1 MGKYMN
7 IIYFVFAAFIL
18 YFGAA
23 TLINGEG
30 KLWANICIVL
40 IGLYFL
46 YRGIA
51 VTVNNSRRRERERL
65 ADEDRNNDPAN
76 S

>member
-1 MGKYMN
+1 MSKYIN
-7 IIYFVFAAFIL
+7 ILYFVFAAFIL
-18 YFGAA
+18 WFGIA
-23 TLINGEG
+23 TLAGGEG

-51 VTVNNSRRRERERL
+51 VTVNNSRRKERDRL
-65 ADEDRNNDPAN
+65 TEEDSKNDPAN

>member
-1 MGKYMN
+1 MGKFIN
-7 IIYFVFAAFIL
+7 ILYFIFAAFIL
-18 YFGAA
+18 YFGIT
-23 TLINGEG
+23 TLVAGEG

-51 VTVNNSRRRERERL
+51 VTVNNCRRRERERL
-65 ADEDRNNDPAN
+65 QEEDRKNDPAN
-76 S
+76 A

>member
-1 MGKYMN
+1 MRYMN
-7 IIYFVFAAFIL
+7 IVYFVFAAFIL
-18 YFGAA
+18 AFGVA
-23 TLINGEG
+23 TLVNGSG

-51 VTVNNSRRRERERL
+51 ITVNNAHRRERERL
-65 ADEDRNNDPAN
+65 ESED
-76 S
+76 

>member
-1 MGKYMN
+1 MAKYIN
-7 IIYFVFAAFIL
+7 IIYFLFAAFIL
-18 YFGAA
+18 YFGIA
-23 TLINGEG
+23 TLLGGEG

-51 VTVNNSRRRERERL
+51 VTVNNRRRAERERL
-65 ADEDRNNDPAN
+65 MEEDKGNDPSNA
-76 S
+76 